1 MRKLYKKQNSLFLYI
16 SLISFLTL
24 AIVATLFTS
33 VDIYLFTSAIVIIS
47 LFMLLIKLLI
57 TTDKYSKILILYF
70 ILNILLAL
78 FFINFS
84 EEIKLIFEIM
94 IGFLLFEFIIIILL
108 INL

>member
-1 MRKLYKKQNSLFLYI
+1 LRKLYKKQNNLYLYI

-24 AIVATLFTS
+24 ALTAALFTS
-33 VDIYLFTSAIVIIS
+33 IDSYLFTGAIIIIS
-47 LFMLLIKLLI
+47 LSMLLVKLLI
-57 TTDKYSKILILYF
+57 TADKYSKILILYF
-70 ILNILLAL
+70 VLNILLAL

-84 EEIKLIFEIM
+84 EEIKLIFEIL